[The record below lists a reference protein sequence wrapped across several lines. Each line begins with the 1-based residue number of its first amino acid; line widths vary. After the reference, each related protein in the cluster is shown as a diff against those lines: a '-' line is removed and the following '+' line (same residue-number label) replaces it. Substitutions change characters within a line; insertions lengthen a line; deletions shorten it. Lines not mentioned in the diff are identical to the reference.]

1 MKTLI
6 ILIIS
11 LCLPI
16 IQIISQEEIFL
27 KKSKVSDVIA
37 FEKEAYPGVIFL
49 DQRSRLSKSFY
60 PLADKYVTTEK
71 PIIAYRHPLEY
82 LPVYAEYYY
91 TPEDS
96 IIRLTSYEWEK
107 DRFGNVFK
115 KQDMFKEENKRFET
129 YNKEYERIKL
139 NLIDKLGKP
148 TSSDTVARDEKG
160 HNNVSL
166 KTRDTVWETDD
177 YYASLD
183 MIFGGQTF
191 RIRLKHY
198 WKN

>member
-1 MKTLI
+1 M
-6 ILIIS
+6 
-11 LCLPI
+11 
-16 IQIISQEEIFL
+16 
-27 KKSKVSDVIA
+27 
-37 FEKEAYPGVIFL
+37 Y
-49 DQRSRLSKSFY
+49 
-60 PLADKYVTTEK
+60 
-71 PIIAYRHPLEY
+71 
-82 LPVYAEYYY
+82 
-91 TPEDS
+91 
-96 IIRLTSYEWEK
+96 
-107 DRFGNVFK
+107 
-115 KQDMFKEENKRFET
+115 KRQ
-129 YNKEYERIKL
+129 EYERIKL